1 MAFSKAA
8 SRVLARPFAGAAVLG
23 SAAGAAAFAS
33 ASPVAKCEDKDPPHS
48 PRYPFWVK
56 SIFHAMDIPSVRR
69 GYEVYRQVCATCH
82 SMNQLHFRHLVNQ
95 VLPEKRMKQ
104 IAAGYDVTD
113 GPNDEGEMFQR
124 PGILTDAFPSPYP
137 NEEAARYAN
146 GGALPPDLSVYTT
159 AKHEGLDYIF
169 ALLISYRDPP
179 AGFAQPQ
186 GLYYNP
192 YFPGGLIA
200 MPPPL
205 TCDGQVEYEDGT
217 PATRSQ
223 MAHDVVNFLCW
234 ASEPTHDERKLMGLK
249 AMSACMLGSVLAG
262 VWYRSY
268 WIGYKT
274 RRIDFAKAVM

>member
-1 MAFSKAA
+1 MSGMA
-8 SRVLARPFAGAAVLG
+8 ARPFVRI
-23 SAAGAAAFAS
+23 AAGTAVAAAA
-33 ASPVAKCEDKDPPHS
+33 ATAYAPAKCEDKDPPHP
-48 PRYPFWVK
+48 PRWPFWQK
-56 SIFHAMDIPSVRR
+56 SIFHSMDIPSVRR

-82 SMNQLHFRHLVNQ
+82 SMKQLHFRHLVNQ

-104 IAAGYDVTD
+104 LASAIDVVD
-113 GPNDEGEMFQR
+113 GPNDEGEMFER

-137 NEEAARYAN
+137 NEETARYAN

-169 ALLISYRDPP
+169 SLLVGYRDPP
-179 AGFAQPQ
+179 AGFAVRE

-192 YFPGGLIA
+192 YYPGGLIA

-205 TCDGQVEYEDGT
+205 SSDGQIEYEDGT
-217 PATRSQ
+217 PCTRSQ
-223 MAHDVVNFLCW
+223 MAHDVTNFFCW

-249 AMSACMLGSVLAG
+249 AMSACLVGTALAG
-262 VWYRSY
+262 TWYRSY

-274 RRIDFAKAVM
+274 RRVDFAKAVM